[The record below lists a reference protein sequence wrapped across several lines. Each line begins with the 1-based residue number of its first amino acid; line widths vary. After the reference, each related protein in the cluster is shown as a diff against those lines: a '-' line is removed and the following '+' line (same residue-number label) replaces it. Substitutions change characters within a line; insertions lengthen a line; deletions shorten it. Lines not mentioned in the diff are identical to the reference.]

1 MRNRPV
7 VIYGD
12 GKQVRDLLYVRDL
25 IDAYDG
31 AIANIGRLLEW
42 LEKDRALFREA
53 DSLVVTATA

>member
-1 MRNRPV
+1 M